1 MLKLIAKKVR
11 KATLEDKIGW
21 VVGLISLCFLMW
33 LFASFMEVQIHNWTM
48 LDETPYQYSGWN
60 FFTTMMEWFGK

>member
-11 KATLEDKIGW
+11 KATLEDKIGCII
-21 VVGLISLCFLMW
+21 GFISLCFLMW

-48 LDETPYQYSGWN
+48 LDANPYQYSEWN
-60 FFTTMMEWFGK
+60 FFEMMMRWSGR